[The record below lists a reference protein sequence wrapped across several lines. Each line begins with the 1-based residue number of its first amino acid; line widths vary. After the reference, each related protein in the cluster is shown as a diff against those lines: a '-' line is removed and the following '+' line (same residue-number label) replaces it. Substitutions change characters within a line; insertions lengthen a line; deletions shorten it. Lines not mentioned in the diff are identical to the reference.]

1 MAKIANAQVLAV
13 EPIGLGVLSDSNG
26 LLVFAAAPG
35 DVSWVFMELGA
46 AVIGLAVL
54 APCRGG
60 LIGRFESRWRSG
72 GSWRVFHRHS
82 GFGGER
88 RAGATV
94 GAIIGGLCPVVGHA
108 GTSASSWNGALHGL
122 RASKISHQVDG
133 PWSLRAVR
141 PFLPSKHS

>member
-72 GSWRVFHRHS
+72 GSWRVFHHHR
-82 GFGGER
+82 GLGGER
-88 RAGATV
+88 RV
-94 GAIIGGLCPVVGHA
+94 GAAVGTVVGGLRPVVGR
-108 GTSASSWNGALHGL
+108 G
-122 RASKISHQVDG
+122 G
-133 PWSLRAVR
+133 PC
-141 PFLPSKHS
+141 PG